1 MRSRIGPACILV
13 LCIISIYFVLQL
25 KIDNR
30 QDRMLDQS
38 GPEALD
44 HKRFQE
50 AFGNDDVV
58 IIAISGKPLFDEDAL
73 DVMVQVMDLL
83 EDNPYVED
91 VTGIPALYRENFGEE
106 DPEALEEEMTST
118 PFYQGLF
125 ISANHDVAGLLVQ
138 SVVLDTPDAFK
149 ELSEHILTSLQPLRD
164 YGFRV
169 DAVGGVVF
177 DTAINTITLGESMRM
192 FPIAAVAS
200 LLVLIALLRSFKA
213 TAVVLICGCVTE
225 LLTLGALVALG
236 RTMTIVTSALPLILW
251 VLTLANC
258 IHLVNHYQRHLA
270 ETSSIE
276 TAIRETLSALRF
288 SCSLAAIT
296 TAFGF
301 LSLVVADIGLI
312 RELGAFMALGMLIS
326 LGVNLVL
333 CPYLLNV
340 MKVPAPDGAGQG
352 TSRVPF
358 NFGDWVHRYPRIVGA
373 LVGAVIIW
381 GAYSATQLRTE
392 ADATKFLPKD
402 GELIRSYDFVAE
414 NLTGLHTLEIM
425 FDTPGGWL
433 NPEYWAAIDDIAAD
447 LETSE
452 VVARVYTPYEFLKKT
467 NQWDHDFDT
476 AYYALPE
483 TREEAEK
490 LIALLSEE
498 DDNQLPHFVTE
509 DGQRIRMSV
518 LINTMEAQ
526 HFATVVDRGR
536 EHIARLDP
544 PLSATV
550 TGMATRMQAMQLSLI
565 MTQIKSFSLAFVL
578 VFVSILIGLRSVRL
592 TLLTVIPNVMPLL
605 SVFATMAVLDIPLNA
620 GTVMVA
626 SISLGI
632 AVDDTVHFIV
642 GYHRHRVR
650 GQRKD
655 EAIRSTLSKVGPSLI
670 ATTITACIGFFT
682 LSQSAFPPIS
692 NFGLLAGIAIVVAL
706 LADIF
711 LVPAIFA
718 LRNETA

>member
-1 MRSRIGPACILV
+1 MPSKIGPAVILV
-13 LCIISIYFVLQL
+13 LCIISLYFVLQL

-30 QDRMLDQS
+30 QDRMLDHT

-44 HKRFQE
+44 HERFKE
-50 AFGNDDVV
+50 AFGNDDFV
-58 IIAISGKPLFDEDAL
+58 IVAISGKPLFDEDAL
-73 DVMVQVMDLL
+73 DVMVQVMDRL
-83 EDNPYVED
+83 EESPYVDD
-91 VTGIPALYRENFGEE
+91 VAGIPALYRENFGEE

-138 SVVLDTPDAFK
+138 SVELDSPKAFK

-200 LLVLIALLRSFKA
+200 LLVLLALLRSFKA

-236 RTMTIVTSALPLILW
+236 RSFTIVTSALPLIIW

-270 ETSSIE
+270 GASSIE
-276 TAIRETLSALRF
+276 TAIRETLLALRF

-333 CPYLLNV
+333 CPYLLNA
-340 MKVPAPDGAGQG
+340 MKVPAPRGAGHG
-352 TSRVPF
+352 TSRALLKSA
-358 NFGDWVHRYPRIVGA
+358 DRITRYPRLVVAFFAALIV
-373 LVGAVIIW
+373 W
-381 GAYSATQLRTE
+381 GAYSATQVRTE

-414 NLTGLHTLEIM
+414 NLTGVHTLEIM

-433 NPEYWAAIDDIAAD
+433 NPEYWAAIDEIAAD
-447 LETSE
+447 LEAFD
-452 VVARVYTPYEFLKKT
+452 VVPRVYTPLEFLKKA

-476 AYYALPE
+476 EYYALPE
-483 TREEAEK
+483 TREEAEE

-498 DDNQLPHFVTE
+498 DNNQLPHFVTG
-509 DGQRIRMSV
+509 DGERIRMSV

-526 HFATVVDRGR
+526 RFAMIVERGR

-565 MTQIKSFSLAFVL
+565 FMQIKSFSLAFVL

-592 TLLTVIPNVMPLL
+592 TLLSMIPNVMPLL

-642 GYHRHRVR
+642 GYQRHRMR
-650 GQRKD
+650 GQGKN
-655 EAIRSTLSKVGPSLI
+655 EAIRSTLSKVGPSLVV
-670 ATTITACIGFFT
+670 TTITACIGFFT

-692 NFGLLAGIAIVVAL
+692 CFGLLAGIAIIVAL
-706 LADIF
+706 LADIL

-718 LRNETA
+718 LRNESA

>member
-1 MRSRIGPACILV
+1 MRSRIGPALILG
-13 LCIISIYFVLQL
+13 LCVISLYFVTQL

-30 QDRMLDQS
+30 QDRLLDQT
-38 GPEALD
+38 GPEARD
-44 HKRFQE
+44 HERFQE
-50 AFGNDDVV
+50 AFGNDDFV
-58 IIAISGKPLFDEDAL
+58 IVAISGKPLFDEDAL
-73 DVMVQVMDLL
+73 DVMVQVLDRL
-83 EDNPYVED
+83 EENQYVED
-91 VTGIPALYRENFGEE
+91 VAGIPALYRENFGEE
-106 DPEALEEEMTST
+106 DAEALEEEMTST

-138 SVVLDTPDAFK
+138 SVALDSPQAFR
-149 ELSEHILTSLQPLRD
+149 ELSDHISASTQPLRD

-169 DAVGGVVF
+169 DMVGGAVF
-177 DTAINTITLGESMRM
+177 DSAINTITLVESLRM

-200 LLVLIALLRSFKA
+200 LLVLIALLRSLKA

-236 RTMTIVTSALPLILW
+236 RTVTIVTSSLPLILW

-270 ETSSIE
+270 GGSSIE
-276 TAIRETLSALRF
+276 IAIRETLSALRF

-301 LSLVVADIGLI
+301 ISLVVADIGLI

-333 CPYLLNV
+333 CPWLLNA
-340 MKVPAPDGAGQG
+340 MKVPAPRGAGDG
-352 TSRVPF
+352 TSRVLL
-358 NFGDWVHRYPRIVGA
+358 NFGGWITRYPRLVVSLFAA
-373 LVGAVIIW
+373 LVVW
-381 GAYSATQLRTE
+381 GVYSATQVRTE

-402 GELIRSYDFVAE
+402 GELVRSYDFVAE

-433 NPEYWAAIDDIAAD
+433 DPEYWAAIDDIAAD

-452 VVARVYTPYEFLKKT
+452 VVTRVYTPLEFLKKA

-476 AYYALPE
+476 GYYALPE
-483 TREEAEK
+483 TREEAEE
-490 LIALLSEE
+490 LIALLSAE
-498 DDNQLPHFVTE
+498 DESQLPRFVTG
-509 DGQRIRMSV
+509 DGESIRMSV

-526 HFATVVDRGR
+526 DFAAVVDLGR
-536 EHIARLDP
+536 EHIARLKP

-550 TGMATRMQAMQLSLI
+550 TGMATRMQAMQLTLI

-578 VFVSILIGLRSVRL
+578 VFFSILIGLRSLRL
-592 TLLTVIPNVMPLL
+592 TLLSVVPNIMPLL
-605 SVFATMAVLDIPLNA
+605 SVFATMVALDIPLNA

-642 GYHRHRVR
+642 GYRGHRVS
-650 GQRKD
+650 GQGKD
-655 EAIRSTLSKVGPSLI
+655 EAIRSTLAKVGPSLI
-670 ATTITACIGFFT
+670 VTTMTACIGFFT

-692 NFGLLAGIAIVVAL
+692 TFGLLSGIAIVVAL
-706 LADIF
+706 LADII

-718 LRNETA
+718 LRPE